1 MTNLVGS
8 QDYQHPH
15 ADQAWPNELEGERTF
30 PFVAT
35 HGVGKHTFEIWLL
48 AKGIRGT
55 QLYGILHQFPK
66 TALLFLRGDF
76 VHAGGVMLHQAKTSA
91 VRM

>member
-1 MTNLVGS
+1 MVKYHPQMQMLLEHIFDKKEKSCRQDPNNWMGKMTNLVGG

-35 HGVGKHTFEIWLL
+35 HGFGKHTFE
-48 AKGIRGT
+48 
-55 QLYGILHQFPK
+55 
-66 TALLFLRGDF
+66 
-76 VHAGGVMLHQAKTSA
+76 M
-91 VRM
+91 